1 VPGEIPDVT
10 ALPFDRRVLDV
21 LEERVVVADGAMG
34 TMLQDAGERGDLVF
48 DDFAGLEGCNEI
60 LNDTRPDIV
69 AGIHRAYF
77 AAGADAVETNTFG
90 ANLPNLADYDIAD
103 RIRELAEKGARIAR
117 EVADE
122 MAGAGRPRFVL
133 GSVGP
138 GTKLPTLGHESYL
151 RLRDAYT
158 ECGRGLLAGGSDAL
172 VVETCQDLLQV
183 KAAVLGLRRA
193 MVAEGRRVP
202 IVTHVTV
209 ETTGTMLLGSEIGA
223 ALTAIEPLGVDV
235 IGLNCATGP
244 AEMSE
249 HLRTLAKHS
258 RIPLSVMP
266 NAGLPVLGPR
276 GAEYPLTPDELAD
289 ALAGF
294 VRDYGLRLVGGC
306 CGTTPAHV
314 RAVAETIP
322 SITPAVRHPRPEPGV
337 SSLYA
342 AVPFRQDTS
351 VLMVGERTNANGSKA
366 FREAMLAQRWEDC
379 VAMAREQ
386 TRDGAHLID
395 LNVDYV
401 GRDGAADM
409 AELAGRL
416 ATASTL
422 PVMLDSTEPEVLR
435 AGLERLGG
443 RSVVNSVNYE
453 DGDGPDSRFQRTM
466 ALVREHGAAVV
477 ALCID
482 EEGQARTGEWKVR
495 VADRLIRDL
504 TTNHGMHAED
514 IVVDTLTFP
523 ITTGQEEVRRDAL
536 ETIEGIRAL
545 KRLHPAVQTTLGIS
559 NVSFGLNAAARQVLN
574 SVFLHECVNAGLDTA
589 IVHASKILPMSKIP
603 DEQRAVALDL
613 VYDRRR
619 PQTPTT
625 TAYDPLE
632 RFMEL
637 FEGVTAA
644 AAKAGRAEELAALP
658 LFERLERR
666 IVDGER
672 NGLTDDLDAAL
683 EQRPALEII
692 NDTLLSGMKTVGE
705 LFGSGQMQ
713 LPFVLQSAEVMKTA
727 VAHLEPHMERSDD
740 RGKGTIVLATVK
752 GDVHDI
758 GKNLVD
764 IILSNNGYTVVNLGI
779 KQPISTILTAA
790 DEHRADAVGMSGLL
804 VKSTVVMKE
813 NLQEMNARGVAKTLP
828 VLLGGAALTRSY
840 VENDLSEVYDGRVD
854 YARDAFEGLRL
865 MDATMARARGAA
877 PEADPAEEAKR
888 AERKARHDRSQRV
901 AAKRRAVEAVEAEAA
916 GPIPER
922 SDVAVDNPIPTPPFW
937 GTRVVKGLAVAE
949 YAGLV
954 DERALFLGQ
963 WGLRGTRGS
972 GPSYEELVESEGRPR
987 LRYWLDRLAT
997 EGVLSSAAV
1006 VYGYVP
1012 AVSDGD
1018 TLVVLD
1024 QPRPDAGERHRFT
1037 FPRQRRDRHLCLADF
1052 WRPRALAVAAGE
1064 VDVLPLHLVTMG
1076 QPIADYA
1083 NELFVKDA
1091 YRDYLE
1097 VHGLGVQLTEALAE
1111 YWHRRIREELTF
1123 RTGAAVAAEDPADV
1137 EEYFKLGYRGARYS
1151 LGYGACPNLED
1162 RTKIIEMLQPGRI
1175 GVALSEELQ
1184 LHPEQS
1190 TDALV
1195 AHHPEAKYFNAG

>member
-1 VPGEIPDVT
+1 MPADFSDVQN
-10 ALPFDRRVLDV
+10 LPSDSRFLDV
-21 LEERVVVADGAMG
+21 LHERVMVADGAMG

-60 LNDTRPDIV
+60 LNDTRPDVV
-69 AGIHRAYF
+69 ADIHRAYF

-90 ANLPNLADYDIAD
+90 ANLPNLADYGIAD

-122 MAGAGRPRFVL
+122 MSGPDRPRFVL

-138 GTKLPTLGHESYL
+138 GTKLPTLGHESYA

-158 ECGRGLLAGGSDAL
+158 ECGRGLIAGGSDAL

-202 IVTHVTV
+202 IVTNVTV

-223 ALTAIEPLGVDV
+223 ALTAIEPLGVDL

-249 HLRTLAKHS
+249 HLRTLAKHA

-266 NAGLPVLGPR
+266 NAGLPQLGPR
-276 GAEYPLTPDELAD
+276 GAEYPLTPDELAE
-289 ALAGF
+289 ALTGF

-314 RAVAETIP
+314 RAVADAIP
-322 SITPAVRHPRPEPGV
+322 SVTPARRHPRPEPGV

-342 AVPFRQDTS
+342 PVPFRQDTS

-366 FREAMLAQRWEDC
+366 FREAMLAERWDDC

-422 PVMLDSTEPEVLR
+422 PIMLDSTEPDVLR

-443 RSVVNSVNYE
+443 RSIVNSVNYE
-453 DGDGPDSRFQRTM
+453 DGDGPGSRFQRTM

-482 EEGQARTGEWKVR
+482 EEGQARTVDWKVR
-495 VADRLIRDL
+495 IADRLIRDL
-504 TTNHGMHAED
+504 TTNHGMHVED

-536 ETIEGIRAL
+536 ETIEAIREL
-545 KRLHPAVQTTLGIS
+545 KRRHSGVQTTLGIS

-589 IVHASKILPMSKIP
+589 IVSAAKILPMAKID
-603 DEQRAVALDL
+603 DERRSVALDL

-619 PQTPTT
+619 PG
-625 TAYDPLE
+625 YDPLN

-672 NGLTDDLDAAL
+672 NGLEPDLDAAL

-713 LPFVLQSAEVMKTA
+713 LPFVLQSAEVMKNA
-727 VAHLEPHMERSDD
+727 VAHLEPHMEKTDSQ
-740 RGKGTIVLATVK
+740 GKGTIVLATVK

-790 DEHRADAVGMSGLL
+790 EEHRADAVGMSGLL

-813 NLQEMNARGVAKTLP
+813 NLQEMNSRGVAAKLP

-840 VENDLSEVYDGRVD
+840 VENDLSEVYEGRVD

-877 PEADPAEEAKR
+877 PAIDEAEEAKR
-888 AERKARHDRSQRV
+888 AERKARHERSQRV
-901 AAKRRAVEAVEAEAA
+901 AARRKAAEAEVA
-916 GPIPER
+916 GPLPER
-922 SDVAVDNPIPTPPFW
+922 SDVALDNPIPTPPFW

-963 WGLRGTRGS
+963 WGLRGSRAGD
-972 GPSYEELVESEGRPR
+972 GPSYEDLVETQGRPR

-997 EGVLSSAAV
+997 EGVLSGAAV
-1006 VYGYVP
+1006 VYGYFP
-1012 AVSDGD
+1012 AVAEGD

-1024 QPRPDAGERHRFT
+1024 EPRAEAGERTRFT
-1037 FPRQRRDRHLCLADF
+1037 FPRQRRDRNLCLADF

-1083 NELFVKDA
+1083 NELFAKDA

-1123 RTGAAVAAEDPADV
+1123 PTTGAPVAAEDPADV

-1151 LGYGACPNLED
+1151 LGYGACPNLDD
-1162 RTKIIEMLQPGRI
+1162 RTKFVDLLQPGRI